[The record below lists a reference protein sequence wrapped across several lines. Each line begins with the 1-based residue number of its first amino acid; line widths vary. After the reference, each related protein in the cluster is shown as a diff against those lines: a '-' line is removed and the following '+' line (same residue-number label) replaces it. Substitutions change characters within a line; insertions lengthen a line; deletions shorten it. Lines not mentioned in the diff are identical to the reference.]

1 MFKHGFYRHLDGRR
15 ALLMA
20 TPFCAIF
27 AAQSA
32 HAIDHNP
39 TNLATLR
46 SALNTVN
53 ASATND
59 RIFLP
64 AGTITLDAGTL
75 DNANVSGDLDITKAI
90 GTLEIIGAGQTTT
103 ILDGNGLDRVFHINA
118 ASSVDISNLTI
129 RNGLATDNGTATGTA
144 LGGGILHTGTGVLTL
159 LNLTITLNEA
169 QGQAGANGAV
179 AGGSGSSG
187 SPADGGGLYLAG
199 GGVAI
204 TACTIS
210 NNTASGGQGGD
221 GAAGANVTGGSI
233 ANGNNGGSGGSGAQ
247 ARGGGLYCAAAGT
260 IAINGSTISGNVA
273 AGGSAG
279 DGGLGGN
286 ADAFGTGA
294 VIAANGGNGGSG
306 GTGGH
311 SSGGGLYVSSG
322 TISLSECCVSGNSA
336 TSGAGGNG
344 GQGGNGTAAGAATG
358 SSVGAGG
365 RGGGGTGSG
374 AGVGG
379 GFTLASG
386 ALTIVNCTV
395 SGNTASSGD
404 GGDGGMGG
412 DGLGGTATSPGSGG
426 NGGQSQLAVG
436 GGIYTTG
443 GTLDISNSTLAFNAA
458 VGGNGG
464 QGGAPGPGGTAA
476 SSGMDGTVQGSLGGG
491 IYNPAA
497 TVTIDSSIVSDNAAD
512 SALDI
517 QGAITADACVIEV
530 LAGASI
536 TAGPNGNLS
545 GDPGLS
551 ALAFNGGPTRN
562 HRIASNSIARNTG
575 TNPLSRP
582 TDQRGQPRD
591 DGNGVDVG
599 AFEYTASIDG
609 SGSGGGGGG
618 DGGGCSTDTTTGRYW
633 LLAPLLGLIA
643 IFRRR
648 RVRE

>member
-1 MFKHGFYRHLDGRR
+1 MFKHGFYRHLDARR

-46 SALNTVN
+46 TALNTVN

-64 AGTITLDAGTL
+64 AGTITLDAGRL

-129 RNGLATDNGTATGTA
+129 RNGLATDNGSATGTA

-159 LNLTITLNEA
+159 LNVTITQNEA

-179 AGGSGSSG
+179 AGGNGSSG

-204 TACTIS
+204 SACTIS

-273 AGGSAG
+273 AAGS
-279 DGGLGGN
+279 GGN
-286 ADAFGTGA
+286 GGRGGDALANGVTP
-294 VIAANGGNGGSG
+294 VIAANGGNGGNG
-306 GTGGH
+306 GNGIQA
-311 SSGGGLYVSSG
+311 SGGGLYVSSG

-336 TSGAGGNG
+336 TGGAGGTGGQGGDGSAAGSAVTSSGAGGS
-344 GQGGNGTAAGAATG
+344 GGNGGG
-358 SSVGAGG
+358 SGL
-365 RGGGGTGSG
+365 GGGGGFFLANGS
-374 AGVGG
+374 
-379 GFTLASG
+379 
-386 ALTIVNCTV
+386 LTIVNTTV

-404 GGDGGMGG
+404 GGGGGMGG
-412 DGLGGTATSPGSGG
+412 DGLGTMTSPGSGG
-426 NGGQSQLAVG
+426 DGGQAQFAAG
-436 GGIYTTG
+436 GGISASA
-443 GTLDISNSTLAFNAA
+443 GTLDISNTTLAFNTA
-458 VGGNGG
+458 VSGNVG
-464 QGGAPGPGGTAA
+464 QGGGPGPGGTAA
-476 SSGMDGTVQGSLGGG
+476 SSGANGSSLGGG
-491 IYNPAA
+491 IGGGIANFGA
-497 TVTIDSSIVSDNAAD
+497 TLTIDSSIVSDNAAD
-512 SALDI
+512 SSLDI
-517 QGAITADACVIEV
+517 QGTVTADACVIEV

-582 TDQRGQPRD
+582 TDQRGQPRN

-609 SGSGGGGGG
+609 SGSGGGGDG

-648 RVRE
+648 RLRE